1 MKKLTTIVLIVLS
14 VCLVFGLCACSKQ
27 TIEDKL
33 EFIQSVS
40 NAKKVTKTVV
50 MTDAGM
56 EVYSSVR
63 IAVIGDTVTVQSTV
77 KQLGDGMKM
86 EESVNNTTSTKEAE
100 TTKPLNLS
108 IDNIAIYEMDDT
120 TLDAT
125 ILQQN
130 VATVLGI
137 EGFEPAGDMSA
148 VCTFENKNLVKVEC
162 RFTTTGNRSVVVTYV
177 YEY

>member
-1 MKKLTTIVLIVLS
+1 MKKFTTIVLILLS
-14 VCLVFGLCACSKQ
+14 ICLVLGLCACSKQ

-63 IAVIGDTVTVQSTV
+63 IAVIGDTVTVQSTI
-77 KQLGDGMKM
+77 KQLGDVMKM
-86 EESVNNTTSTKEAE
+86 EETVSNTTSTKEAE
-100 TTKPLNLS
+100 TAKPLNLS
-108 IDNIAIYEMDDT
+108 IDNVAFYEMSNT
-120 TLDAT
+120 TLDVT
-125 ILQQN
+125 VLQQN

-137 EGFEPAGDMSA
+137 DGFESAGDMNA
-148 VCTFENKNLVKVEC
+148 VCTFEKENLVKVEC
-162 RFTTTGNRSVVVTYV
+162 RFTTTGNRSVVVTYI